1 MELSTRGRPTIP
13 LWSPLWLR
21 YRRRFKKDEEGDKQ
35 EESGNNGD
43 AHKYLKD
50 STIEAVQAF
59 SVNGL
64 LGTEDF
70 DLTLDGLIAKALEW
84 NKEYDGVVS
93 YIYDD
98 LKEIIEEAG
107 GTMPEEVKRMN

>member
-1 MELSTRGRPTIP
+1 M
-13 LWSPLWLR
+13 
-21 YRRRFKKDEEGDKQ
+21 
-35 EESGNNGD
+35 
-43 AHKYLKD
+43 
-50 STIEAVQAF
+50 
-59 SVNGL
+59 
-64 LGTEDF
+64 GTEDF